1 MALDSRRGH
10 SIMMQQRP
18 ETARV
23 SPAVPKPRPRG
34 PLQAAEAT
42 RQTCP
47 SSAAREPGHR
57 TSGTYR
63 LPSKTAIGFEA
74 LVRPHL
80 KPLYRV
86 AYRMTGRHED
96 AEDLIQELL
105 TKLYPRRKEL
115 LEVEHLRPWL
125 IRVMYRLFIDQ
136 HRRQSRSPVHLAV
149 DNSSDAD
156 AYDPLDNL
164 PSQDGDP
171 ESLTEDAARTRL
183 LLVAVERLSEDH
195 RSVLSL
201 HDIEG
206 YTLEEMQII
215 LECPIG
221 TLKSRLHR
229 ARARLR
235 DLLDEISSVRTD
247 R

>member
-1 MALDSRRGH
+1 
-10 SIMMQQRP
+10 MQ
-18 ETARV
+18 
-23 SPAVPKPRPRG
+23 
-34 PLQAAEAT
+34 
-42 RQTCP
+42 
-47 SSAAREPGHR
+47 
-57 TSGTYR
+57 
-63 LPSKTAIGFEA
+63 SKNAPDFEA

-80 KPLYRV
+80 KPLYRI

-105 TKLYPRRKEL
+105 TKLYPRRHEL
-115 LEVEHLRPWL
+115 IEVERLRPWMV
-125 IRVMYRLFIDQ
+125 RVMYRLFIDNR
-136 HRRQSRSPVHLAV
+136 RRQSRSPVHLSIDNNPAV
-149 DNSSDAD
+149 IDSI
-156 AYDPLDNL
+156 DNL
-164 PSQDGDP
+164 PAEHGDP
-171 ESLTEDAARTRL
+171 ETNIEEATRIRQL
-183 LLVAVERLSEDH
+183 LLAVEQLSEDH

-215 LECPIG
+215 LDCPIG

-235 DLLDEISSVRTD
+235 ALLDEKPVVQKD